1 MESIAFLTALGLGL
15 GLATLLVKLRYEML
29 QQLTITI
36 YEIINGM
43 DPTRIHTLALALV
56 TVAAALV
63 GVGSLILLL
72 FSFCYLNNF

>member
-1 MESIAFLTALGLGL
+1 MELIAFLTALGLGL

-29 QQLTITI
+29 QQLTVTI
-36 YEIINGM
+36 YGIINGM
-43 DPTRIHTLALALV
+43 DPTRIHTLPLALV